1 MERLVLSDAEL
12 HDGVVRPGQCR
23 SFGVQL
29 VQQWLKFILTW
40 ERSKMTYRSRLSF
53 SPNGSP
59 VL

>member
-12 HDGVVRPGQCR
+12 HDWVVGPGQCR

-29 VQQWLKFILTW
+29 VQQWLKFILIW
-40 ERSKMTYRSRLSF
+40 ERSKMTYRSRLPF